1 MSWVERRVV
10 ASFVHFGDY
19 TIAITQRRF
28 TTEYPSSYPP
38 RAIRLSNPPPHTKP
52 ALRTQGGSHPR
63 VWPPTATGPCR
74 PMASTRGLGKRM
86 SAPRDATPCI
96 TDDSNDWIKA
106 YHRIPREQRRE
117 DHRKGRMKGAT
128 GLRRARRKHE
138 RAASRNGPGRL
149 FASQACKTLQSCD
162 DLPSEERP
170 QCLRTQHTRPD
181 GYDGIDFTRCHIR
194 DGLRS
199 TIATLDSSSDDHG
212 LSVFEA
218 LGPMLHDGPLKL
230 QYPYMPASK
239 REAAVRLLRDVS
251 GSGQFL
257 WFSAA
262 HRPAL

>member
-1 MSWVERRVV
+1 MS
-10 ASFVHFGDY
+10 
-19 TIAITQRRF
+19 IAR
-28 TTEYPSSYPP
+28 E
-38 RAIRLSNPPPHTKP
+38 
-52 ALRTQGGSHPR
+52 GS
-63 VWPPTATGPCR
+63 
-74 PMASTRGLGKRM
+74 
-86 SAPRDATPCI
+86 D
-96 TDDSNDWIKA
+96 
-106 YHRIPREQRRE
+106 
-117 DHRKGRMKGAT
+117 
-128 GLRRARRKHE
+128 E
-138 RAASRNGPGRL
+138 RAASTGDLYGTGSY

-162 DLPSEERP
+162 DRPPRFEVDLPNEERS
-170 QCLRTQHTRPD
+170 QCLRTQYTRPD

>member
-1 MSWVERRVV
+1 MS
-10 ASFVHFGDY
+10 
-19 TIAITQRRF
+19 IAR
-28 TTEYPSSYPP
+28 E
-38 RAIRLSNPPPHTKP
+38 
-52 ALRTQGGSHPR
+52 GS
-63 VWPPTATGPCR
+63 
-74 PMASTRGLGKRM
+74 
-86 SAPRDATPCI
+86 D
-96 TDDSNDWIKA
+96 
-106 YHRIPREQRRE
+106 
-117 DHRKGRMKGAT
+117 
-128 GLRRARRKHE
+128 E
-138 RAASRNGPGRL
+138 RAASTGDLYGTGSY

-194 DGLRS
+194 DRLRS
-199 TIATLDSSSDDHG
+199 TIATLDSSGDDHG

-218 LGPMLHDGPLKL
+218 LGPMPHDGPLKL

-262 HRPAL
+262 HRPALRRQAEEHHRDREPAPWKCQQRN

>member
-1 MSWVERRVV
+1 MPVRLR
-10 ASFVHFGDY
+10 H
-19 TIAITQRRF
+19 
-28 TTEYPSSYPP
+28 EYCP
-38 RAIRLSNPPPHTKP
+38 R
-52 ALRTQGGSHPR
+52 
-63 VWPPTATGPCR
+63 
-74 PMASTRGLGKRM
+74 
-86 SAPRDATPCI
+86 
-96 TDDSNDWIKA
+96 
-106 YHRIPREQRRE
+106 
-117 DHRKGRMKGAT
+117 

-251 GSGQFL
+251 DSGQFL

-262 HRPAL
+262 HRNTGAPHCGNS

>member
-1 MSWVERRVV
+1 MPVRLR
-10 ASFVHFGDY
+10 H
-19 TIAITQRRF
+19 
-28 TTEYPSSYPP
+28 EYCP
-38 RAIRLSNPPPHTKP
+38 R
-52 ALRTQGGSHPR
+52 
-63 VWPPTATGPCR
+63 
-74 PMASTRGLGKRM
+74 
-86 SAPRDATPCI
+86 
-96 TDDSNDWIKA
+96 
-106 YHRIPREQRRE
+106 
-117 DHRKGRMKGAT
+117 

-239 REAAVRLLRDVS
+239 REAAVRLLREVS
-251 GSGQFL
+251 GRGQFL
-257 WFSAA
+257 WLSAA